1 MQDFSKKL
9 ERGIQPPWYLFKNVM
24 LDEFKGDKDRN
35 EFSKYYGMKERSG
48 CILHSLEKINAYDSP
63 LQTGKIF

>member
-1 MQDFSKKL
+1 
-9 ERGIQPPWYLFKNVM
+9 M